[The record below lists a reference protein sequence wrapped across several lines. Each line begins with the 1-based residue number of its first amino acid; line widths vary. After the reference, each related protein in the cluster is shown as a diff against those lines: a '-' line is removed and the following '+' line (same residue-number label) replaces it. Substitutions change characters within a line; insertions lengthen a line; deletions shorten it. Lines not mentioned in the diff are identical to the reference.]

1 MRPHPGRLRQR
12 RGTLLAAL
20 AVLSA
25 LAPAVGTAAPTPIDS
40 PRDPSEAEKA
50 ADVLPPASAEAPAD
64 AGQQPAEPRL
74 LVVRSDRQSY
84 DRASGTLTVS
94 GNVEARFDGWRLLAD
109 RIELRDDRRSVLA
122 TGQLRLIR
130 GDQMLQAGSLRYND
144 WEGSGSITD
153 VYGVVDQE
161 TLARDFEALRPMG
174 VGLQGLPE
182 APATEPGAAAPA
194 PDPGEV
200 AVALDDSFACP
211 ELTADP
217 QARPLLELLPPRRRP
232 QPTMPA
238 PVGCPGG
245 DASPRNSS
253 LGQILNDVALEPRA
267 PGESLGTGDLPAADQ
282 TAGEQSA
289 GEQGQQPGRR
299 SGPAVP
305 DVPIDQRVS
314 GVRYRQSQDTTIKLD
329 LAPLIEQQNDAPG
342 GVGSYRPRPP
352 KEGPLTR
359 LRFQATSI
367 RIQRDGWFADAVAFT
382 NDPFTPAKAWIY
394 ARGVEARIRPDGV
407 TSISSRDSRILL
419 GDRFSVRGL
428 RDAQIGQQQSAFS
441 LDSDRRDRDGVYLG
455 YNLPPLRLGREG
467 VLRLQPQLMIQRA
480 IEDRTES
487 YVRPGTSLAGPDVLQ
502 QARFGDLFGMAALLD
517 VPVGRFRLLGDASL
531 STFNPD
537 NFRAGTRSNAQL
549 STPLALP
556 GHSSSQGALFGS
568 YRERIYNGS
577 LGLQTLVYSYGAELQ
592 GEAQLTGSRADD
604 EPPQGTPYFTPLR
617 LNWRA
622 LSGNYQAALFD
633 TDNLD
638 TQWRSVLRGGV
649 NGSLRLWENR
659 DGANPDTMA
668 QLRYAPIPVIPG
680 LGLDFGINGS
690 TAFYQDGAQQNTLTL
705 AAGPSFTIGRFERPV
720 LDYTRFSASLAGTL
734 LDGGSPFGFDRAVD
748 LRTVSFNAAQQIY
761 GPLVLEAGATI
772 NIDSRSRFNGDVS
785 YSYVELKLQQR
796 AYEVGIFY
804 SPYDG
809 IGGIRIRLND
819 FDFTGSGT
827 PFVPRPQHRGG

>member
-1 MRPHPGRLRQR
+1 MRMRPRPGRLRQR
-12 RGTLLAAL
+12 RGTWLTALLL
-20 AVLSA
+20 LSA
-25 LAPAVGTAAPTPIDS
+25 LAPAAGA
-40 PRDPSEAEKA
+40 
-50 ADVLPPASAEAPAD
+50 AEAPAD
-64 AGQQPAEPRL
+64 SPSDAEANHQQPDTGQQPAEPRL

-109 RIELRDDRRSVLA
+109 RIELRDGRRSVLA

-144 WEGSGSITD
+144 WEGSGTITD

-161 TLARDFEALRPMG
+161 TLARDFGALRPMG

-182 APATEPGAAAPA
+182 PPPPEPGAAAPGAGEASAAAQA
-194 PDPGEV
+194 PAPSEP

-217 QARPLLELLPPRRRP
+217 QARPLLELLPPGRRS

-267 PGESLGTGDLPAADQ
+267 PGESVGTGDQ
-282 TAGEQSA
+282 EA
-289 GEQGQQPGRR
+289 GEQGERR
-299 SGPAVP
+299 SGSSGPTEP
-305 DVPIDQRVS
+305 DLPIDQRVS

-342 GVGSYRPRPP
+342 GVGSYRPQPP

-455 YNLPPLRLGREG
+455 YNLPPLRLGQEG

-480 IEDRTES
+480 IEDRTDS
-487 YVRPGTSLAGPDVLQ
+487 YVRPGSSLAGPDVEQ
-502 QARFGDLFGMAALLD
+502 QASFGDLFGLAALLD

-549 STPLALP
+549 STPLGLP

-633 TDNLD
+633 TDSLD

-772 NIDSRSRFNGDVS
+772 NIDNGSAFYGDVS

-796 AYEVGIFY
+796 AYELGIFY

-819 FDFTGSGT
+819 FDFSGSGT

>member
-1 MRPHPGRLRQR
+1 MRVRPHPECLRR
-12 RGTLLAAL
+12 WSGASLAAL
-20 AVLSA
+20 MLLSPLASRAGEAAV
-25 LAPAVGTAAPTPIDS
+25 
-40 PRDPSEAEKA
+40 PSGSTGAG
-50 ADVLPPASAEAPAD
+50 AEATGAD
-64 AGQQPAEPRL
+64 GAAQARSASGRL

-94 GNVEARFDGWRLLAD
+94 GNVDARFEGWRLLAD
-109 RIELRDDRRSVLA
+109 RIELREGRRSVMA
-122 TGQLRLIR
+122 SGRLRLIR

-144 WEGSGSITD
+144 WEGSGTITD

-161 TLARDFEALRPMG
+161 ALARDFAALRPMSL
-174 VGLQGLPE
+174 GLQALPM
-182 APATEPGAAAPA
+182 PDDAAPSEATTA
-194 PDPGEV
+194 P
-200 AVALDDSFACP
+200 DDSFACP

-217 QARPLLELLPPRRRP
+217 QARPLLELLPPRRRAL
-232 QPTMPA
+232 PTMPA

-245 DASPRNSS
+245 DPSRRSRS
-253 LGQILNDVALEPRA
+253 LGQILNDVAMEPRA
-267 PGESLGTGDLPAADQ
+267 PGESVGS
-282 TAGEQSA
+282 GEQEPGAQELNDPGPGAASSA
-289 GEQGQQPGRR
+289 
-299 SGPAVP
+299 S
-305 DVPIDQRVS
+305 IDQRVS

-342 GVGSYRPRPP
+342 GPGSYRPRPP
-352 KEGPLTR
+352 KQGPLTR

-407 TSISSRDSRILL
+407 TSINSRDSRILL

-428 RDAQIGQQQSAFS
+428 RDAQIGQQESAFS

-467 VLRLQPQLMIQRA
+467 VLRLQPQLLIQRA

-487 YVRPGTSLAGPDVLQ
+487 YVRPGTSLAGPDVAQ
-502 QARFGDLFGMAALLD
+502 QARFGDLFGLAALLD

-537 NFRAGTRSNAQL
+537 NFRAGTRSNAQF
-549 STPLALP
+549 STPLGLP
-556 GHSSSQGALFGS
+556 GHSSSQAALFGS
-568 YRERIYNGS
+568 YRERVYNGS
-577 LGLQTLVYSYGAELQ
+577 LGLQTLVYSYGAELK
-592 GEAQLTGSRADD
+592 GEAQLTGSREDD
-604 EPPQGTPYFTPLR
+604 QPPQGTPYFTPLR
-617 LNWRA
+617 LNWQA

-633 TDNLD
+633 TDTLD

-649 NGSLRLWENR
+649 NGSLRLWEHR

-668 QLRYAPIPVIPG
+668 QLRYAPVPVIPG

-690 TAFYQDGAQQNTLTL
+690 TSFYQDGAQQNTLTM

-720 LDYTRFSASLAGTL
+720 LDYTRFSASLAGTI
-734 LDGGSPFGFDRAVD
+734 LDGGSPFGFDRTVD

-772 NIDSRSRFNGDVS
+772 NIDNGSDFYGDVS

-796 AYEVGIFY
+796 AYEIGIFY

-819 FDFTGSGT
+819 FDFSGSGT

>member
-1 MRPHPGRLRQR
+1 MSMRPHPGRLRQR
-12 RGTLLAAL
+12 RGTWLAAL

-25 LAPAVGTAAPTPIDS
+25 LAPAVGAAAETPVDS
-40 PRDPSEAEKA
+40 PSDMSPGVKA
-50 ADVLPPASAEAPAD
+50 ADT
-64 AGQQPAEPRL
+64 GQQPAEPRL

-109 RIELRDDRRSVLA
+109 RIELRDGRRSVLA

-144 WEGSGSITD
+144 WEGSGTITD

-161 TLARDFEALRPMG
+161 TLARDFGALGPMG

-182 APATEPGAAAPA
+182 PEQAEASDAAPA
-194 PDPGEV
+194 PAPSEP

-217 QARPLLELLPPRRRP
+217 QARPLLELLPPGRRS

-245 DASPRNSS
+245 DGSPRNSS
-253 LGQILNDVALEPRA
+253 LGQILNDVAMEPRA
-267 PGESLGTGDLPAADQ
+267 PGESVGTGDQ
-282 TAGEQSA
+282 EA
-289 GEQGQQPGRR
+289 GEQGERR
-299 SGPAVP
+299 SDSSGPAEP
-305 DVPIDQRVS
+305 DTPIDQRVS

-487 YVRPGTSLAGPDVLQ
+487 YVRPGTSLAGPDVVQ
-502 QARFGDLFGMAALLD
+502 QARFGDLFGLAALLD

>member
-1 MRPHPGRLRQR
+1 MRPRPGRRRQW
-12 RGTLLAAL
+12 RGTWLAAL
-20 AVLSA
+20 VVLSA
-25 LAPAVGTAAPTPIDS
+25 LAPAVGA
-40 PRDPSEAEKA
+40 
-50 ADVLPPASAEAPAD
+50 AEAPAD
-64 AGQQPAEPRL
+64 SPSDPSEPPAAGTGQQPAEPRL

-94 GNVEARFDGWRLLAD
+94 GNVEARFAGWRLLAD
-109 RIELRDDRRSVLA
+109 RIELRDGRRSVLA
-122 TGQLRLIR
+122 TGQLRLVR

-144 WEGSGSITD
+144 WEGSGTITD
-153 VYGVVDQE
+153 VYGVLDQD
-161 TLARDFEALRPMG
+161 TLARDFGALRPMG
-174 VGLQGLPE
+174 VG
-182 APATEPGAAAPA
+182 GAAPGGGEASAAAQAPA
-194 PDPGEV
+194 PSEP
-200 AVALDDSFACP
+200 AVVLDDSFACP

-217 QARPLLELLPPRRRP
+217 QARPLLELLPPGRRS

-245 DASPRNSS
+245 DASPRHSS

-267 PGESLGTGDLPAADQ
+267 PGESVGTGDQA
-282 TAGEQSA
+282 A
-289 GEQGQQPGRR
+289 GEQGERR
-299 SGPAVP
+299 SGSSGPTEP
-305 DVPIDQRVS
+305 DLPIDQRVS
-314 GVRYRQSQDTTIKLD
+314 GVRYRQSQDTTIKID

-342 GVGSYRPRPP
+342 GFGSYRPQPP

-441 LDSDRRDRDGVYLG
+441 LNSDRRDRDGIFLG
-455 YNLPPLRLGREG
+455 YNLPPLRLGQEG

-480 IEDRTES
+480 IEDRTDS
-487 YVRPGTSLAGPDVLQ
+487 YVRPGSSLAGPDVEQ
-502 QARFGDLFGMAALLD
+502 QASFGDLFGLATLLD

-549 STPLALP
+549 STPLGLP

-633 TDNLD
+633 TDSLD
-638 TQWRSVLRGGV
+638 TQWRSVLRG
-649 NGSLRLWENR
+649 E
-659 DGANPDTMA
+659 
-668 QLRYAPIPVIPG
+668 
-680 LGLDFGINGS
+680 
-690 TAFYQDGAQQNTLTL
+690 
-705 AAGPSFTIGRFERPV
+705 
-720 LDYTRFSASLAGTL
+720 
-734 LDGGSPFGFDRAVD
+734 
-748 LRTVSFNAAQQIY
+748 
-761 GPLVLEAGATI
+761 
-772 NIDSRSRFNGDVS
+772 
-785 YSYVELKLQQR
+785 
-796 AYEVGIFY
+796 
-804 SPYDG
+804 
-809 IGGIRIRLND
+809 
-819 FDFTGSGT
+819 
-827 PFVPRPQHRGG
+827 